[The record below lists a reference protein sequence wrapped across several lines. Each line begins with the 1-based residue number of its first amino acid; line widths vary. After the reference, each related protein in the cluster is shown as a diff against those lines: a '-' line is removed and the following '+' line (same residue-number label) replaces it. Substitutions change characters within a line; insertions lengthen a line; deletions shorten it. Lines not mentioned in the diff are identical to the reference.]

1 MSTKNRFL
9 VEIMGVTACQATKV
23 DGLEAMKHTPA
34 KLMVGNRPNPI
45 LARGNYEVGEVTVNH
60 AESLGLAGAEL
71 YEKLRAYAKGEAV
84 QPFDARVMLMSE
96 DGATPIKSY
105 ECLGCVPT
113 SFKNDGM
120 DAGSN
125 DHAMFTF
132 AFLPDDVI
140 VL

>member
-1 MSTKNRFL
+1 VL
-9 VEIMGVTACQATKV
+9 
-23 DGLEAMKHTPA
+23 LEQC
-34 KLMVGNRPNPI
+34 NI
-45 LARGNYEVGEVTVNH
+45 DTVNH
-60 AESLGLAGAEL
+60 AESVGLAGAEL
-71 YEKLRAYAKGEAV
+71 FEKLRAYVFGEV
-84 QPFDARVMLMSE
+84 VEKFGARVMVMSE

-105 ECLGCVPT
+105 EFLNCVPT

-132 AFLPDDVI
+132 AFLPEDVL